1 MFRQAWNLNFRG
13 PQGYGLATMSIAVIN
28 QALSFPDPRVANEKG
43 LVAIGG
49 DLSVERLLLA
59 YRTGIFPWTIS
70 PISWWSPDPRAI
82 LELEK
87 LHVGESLR
95 KVIRKGTFQ
104 VTMDRAFRQ
113 VIENCAARAP
123 GRAESWITPEF
134 IDAYTRL
141 HERGFAHSLECWREG
156 ELAGG
161 IYGVAIGG
169 LFAGESMFH
178 RASNASKVA
187 LYYLVEHLRKR
198 RFRLLDIQMLTP
210 VTKQMGGKTIP
221 RDEYLAR
228 LEEAVAAKCEF

>member
-1 MFRQAWNLNFRG
+1 
-13 PQGYGLATMSIAVIN
+13 MSIPVIH
-28 QALSFPDPRVANEKG
+28 QALNFPDPRLANSKG

-59 YRTGIFPWTIS
+59 YRMSIFPWTVS

-82 LELEK
+82 LELDK

-104 VTMDRAFRQ
+104 VTVDRAFPK
-113 VIENCAARAP
+113 VMENCAARKP
-123 GRAESWITPEF
+123 GRSETWITAEF

-141 HERGFAHSLECWREG
+141 HERGHAHSLECWQNG

-161 IYGVAIGG
+161 IYGVTIGG

-178 RASNASKVA
+178 RVSNASKVA
-187 LYYLVEHLRKR
+187 LFHLVEHLRKR
-198 RFRLLDIQMLTP
+198 HFRLLDIQMLTP
-210 VTKQMGGKTIP
+210 VTKQMGGETIP
-221 RDEYLAR
+221 REVYLER
-228 LEEAVAAKCEF
+228 LAKAVTAPCEFLTERGIYSARSV

>member
-1 MFRQAWNLNFRG
+1 
-13 PQGYGLATMSIAVIN
+13 MSIAVIN
-28 QALSFPDPRVANEKG
+28 QALNFPDPRLANSKG

-59 YRTGIFPWTIS
+59 YRTGIFPWTVS

-82 LELEK
+82 LELDK
-87 LHVGESLR
+87 LHVGESLG
-95 KVIRKGTFQ
+95 KVIRKGTFE
-104 VTMDRAFRQ
+104 VTMDRAFPQ
-113 VIENCAARAP
+113 VIENCAARNP
-123 GRAESWITPEF
+123 SRPETWITAEF

-141 HERGFAHSLECWREG
+141 HERGYAHSLECWRDG

-187 LYYLVEHLRKR
+187 LYHLVGHLRKR
-198 RFRLLDIQMLTP
+198 HFRLLDIQMLTP
-210 VTKQMGGKTIP
+210 VTKQMGGETIP
-221 RDEYLAR
+221 RDDYLER
-228 LEEAVAAKCEF
+228 LGEAVTARCEF